1 MLDGKTI
8 IITGAGGGQG
18 EATARLFAESG
29 ASVILTD
36 IDEARVKDVAA
47 SLGSSATGC
56 QHDIS
61 DEAGWQDVVEAA
73 GKAFGD
79 IDGLINNAGILA
91 TGALEETSAADM
103 ERLFQIN
110 VLGAFLG
117 MKAVSPNMPEGS
129 SIVNIASA
137 AGLSGKANM
146 LAYSTSKWALRGLSR
161 SAALDLAPRKIRV
174 NTICPGV
181 IDTPMIRN
189 DSLPGFFD
197 QVKSNTPLVRAGEPM
212 DIAKGSLYLVS
223 DASSYM
229 TGGEIVIDGGRNA

>member
-137 AGLSGKANM
+137 AGLSGKPTCWPTAPANGRYAASRAR
-146 LAYSTSKWALRGLSR
+146 LRLIWHRAKSASTR
-161 SAALDLAPRKIRV
+161 SV
-174 NTICPGV
+174 PG
-181 IDTPMIRN
+181 
-189 DSLPGFFD
+189 
-197 QVKSNTPLVRAGEPM
+197 
-212 DIAKGSLYLVS
+212 
-223 DASSYM
+223 SS
-229 TGGEIVIDGGRNA
+229 THR